1 MKSLREFR
9 TQLDEVLK
17 PSHPIERWIHDFVH
31 STNPKFAGKSK
42 EERIQMAK
50 GAYYGAQKNE
60 AAFVSPSI
68 DRKSTRLNSSH

>member
-42 EERIQMAK
+42 EER
-50 GAYYGAQKNE
+50 
-60 AAFVSPSI
+60 